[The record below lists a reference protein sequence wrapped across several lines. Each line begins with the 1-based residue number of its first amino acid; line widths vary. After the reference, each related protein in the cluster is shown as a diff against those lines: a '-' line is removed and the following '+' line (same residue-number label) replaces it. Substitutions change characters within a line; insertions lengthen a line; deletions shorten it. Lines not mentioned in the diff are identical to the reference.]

1 MLLSEIRQSEKSPY
15 CKTTIKGHSCKDKIM
30 QTVKKSEVQREEGA
44 KA

>member
-15 CKTTIKGHSCKDKIM
+15 CKITIIGHSCKDKIM
-30 QTVKKSEVQREEGA
+30 QTVKRSEVQREEGA